1 MNTAKKIAWSSW
13 SALEEAMVLSEMM
26 PPIPESLDD
35 INPEELSPEESQML
49 AFMPIFPTPESK
61 LLHTPLGFFP
71 MDSALK
77 PSERWDCRIGHTNF
91 EITQS
96 VKNILNCIDGV
107 EALKILGRYTFFIG
121 VATMFKFKDVRVDI
135 EKQLCSYTEQE
146 VLDEETK
153 ITVDLVRGQ
162 LESNKYWSILVTSS
176 GKVDYVVSNSLDQT
190 YLDGLNKLLE
200 AKNELGGIILRGD
213 HG

>member
-13 SALEEAMVLSEMM
+13 SALEEAMVLAEMT
-26 PPIPESLDD
+26 PPIQDFGD
-35 INPEELSPEESQML
+35 IDPEELMAEESQML
-49 AFMPIFPTPESK
+49 SFMPIFSQPESK

-71 MDSALK
+71 IDSPLK
-77 PSERWDCRIGHTNF
+77 PSDRWDCRIGHTNF

-96 VKNILNCIDGV
+96 TKEILNCIDGV
-107 EALKILGRYTFFIG
+107 EALKVLGRYTFFVGI
-121 VATMFKFKDVRVDI
+121 ATMFKFKDVRVDI

-162 LESNKYWSILVTSS
+162 LETNRYWSIFVS
-176 GKVDYVVSNSLDQT
+176 GSGEVDYVVSNSLDQA

>member
-13 SALEEAMVLSEMM
+13 SALEEAMVLAETPSIPDFGDIDPEEMM
-26 PPIPESLDD
+26 A
-35 INPEELSPEESQML
+35 EEAQML
-49 AFMPIFPTPESK
+49 SFMPIFSQSESK

-71 MDSALK
+71 IDSPLK
-77 PSERWDCRIGHTNF
+77 PSDRWDCRIGHTNF

-96 VKNILNCIDGV
+96 TKDILNRIDGV
-107 EALKILGRYTFFIG
+107 EALKVLGRYTFFVGI
-121 VATMFKFKDVRVDI
+121 ATMFKFKDVRVDI
-135 EKQLCSYTEQE
+135 EKRLCSYTEQE

-162 LESNKYWSILVTSS
+162 LETNKYWSIFVS
-176 GKVDYVVSNSLDQT
+176 GSGEVDYVVSNSLDQT

>member
-13 SALEEAMVLSEMM
+13 SALEEAMVLAENT
-26 PPIPESLDD
+26 PPIPDFGD
-35 INPEELSPEESQML
+35 IDPEGLGIEESQML
-49 AFMPIFPTPESK
+49 SFMPIFSQQESR

-71 MDSALK
+71 VDSPLK
-77 PSERWDCRIGHTNF
+77 PSDRWDCRIGHTNF

-96 VKNILNCIDGV
+96 IKEMLNSIEGV
-107 EALKILGRYTFFIG
+107 EALKVLGRYTFFIG
-121 VATMFKFKDVRVDI
+121 IAVMFKFKDVRVDI

-162 LESNKYWSILVTSS
+162 LEGNRFWSILVTSS
-176 GKVDYVVSNSLDQT
+176 GKVDYVVSNSLDQN

-200 AKNELGGIILRGD
+200 AKTELGGIILRGD

>member
-13 SALEEAMVLSEMM
+13 SALEEAMVLSET
-26 PPIPESLDD
+26 PPIPDFGD
-35 INPEELSPEESQML
+35 IDPEEVLAEEAQML
-49 AFMPIFPTPESK
+49 SFMPIFSQQESK

-71 MDSALK
+71 IDSLLK
-77 PSERWDCRIGHTNF
+77 PSDRWDCRIGHTNF

-96 VKNILNCIDGV
+96 TKDILNRIDGV
-107 EALKILGRYTFFIG
+107 EALKVLGRYTFFIG
-121 VATMFKFKDVRVDI
+121 IATMFKFKDVRVDI

-153 ITVDLVRGQ
+153 ITVDLVRDQ
-162 LESNKYWSILVTSS
+162 LETNKYWSILVTSS
-176 GKVDYVVSNSLDQT
+176 GKVDYVVSNSLDQA

>member
-13 SALEEAMVLSEMM
+13 SALEEAIVTADSSSMLDLEGIDPEEMM
-26 PPIPESLDD
+26 
-35 INPEELSPEESQML
+35 EESSML
-49 AFMPIFPTPESK
+49 PFMPIFAQPENK
-61 LLHTPLGFFP
+61 LIHTPLGFFP
-71 MDSALK
+71 IDSHLK
-77 PSERWDCRIGHTNF
+77 PSDRWDCRIGHTNF

-96 VKNILNCIDGV
+96 TKDILNRVDGI
-107 EALKILGRYTFFIG
+107 EALKIIGRYTFFIG
-121 VATMFKFKDVRVDI
+121 IAKTFKFKDVRVDI

-176 GKVDYVVSNSLDQT
+176 GKVDYVVSNSLDQN

>member
-13 SALEEAMVLSEMM
+13 SALEEAIVTADSSSMLDLEGIDPEEMM
-26 PPIPESLDD
+26 
-35 INPEELSPEESQML
+35 EESSML
-49 AFMPIFPTPESK
+49 PFMPIFAQPENK
-61 LLHTPLGFFP
+61 LIHTPLGFFP
-71 MDSALK
+71 IDSHLK
-77 PSERWDCRIGHTNF
+77 PSDRWDCRIGHTHF

-96 VKNILNCIDGV
+96 TKDILNRVDGI
-107 EALKILGRYTFFIG
+107 EALKIIGRYTFFIG
-121 VATMFKFKDVRVDI
+121 IAKMFKFKDVRVDI

-176 GKVDYVVSNSLDQT
+176 GKVDYVVSNSLDQN

>member
-13 SALEEAMVLSEMM
+13 SALEEAIVLAEMT
-26 PPIPESLDD
+26 PPVPDFGD
-35 INPEELSPEESQML
+35 IDPDEIGTEESQMVS
-49 AFMPIFPTPESK
+49 FMPIFSQPEPK

-71 MDSALK
+71 IDSALK
-77 PSERWDCRIGHTNF
+77 PSDRWDCRVGHTNF

-96 VKNILNCIDGV
+96 VKQTLNSIEGV
-107 EALKILGRYTFFIG
+107 EALKVLGRYTFFVGI
-121 VATMFKFKDVRVDI
+121 AKMFKFKDVRVDI

-162 LESNKYWSILVTSS
+162 LESNRYWSILVTSS
-176 GKVDYVVSNSLDQT
+176 GKVEYVVSNNLDQT
-190 YLDGLNKLLE
+190 YLDGLNELLE

>member
-13 SALEEAMVLSEMM
+13 SALEEAMVLSETA
-26 PPIPESLDD
+26 PIPDFGD
-35 INPEELSPEESQML
+35 IDPEEVMAEEAQML
-49 AFMPIFPTPESK
+49 SFMPIFSQPESK

-71 MDSALK
+71 IDSPLK
-77 PSERWDCRIGHTNF
+77 PSDRWDCRIGHTNF

-96 VKNILNCIDGV
+96 TKEILNRIDGV
-107 EALKILGRYTFFIG
+107 EALKVLGRYTFFIG
-121 VATMFKFKDVRVDI
+121 IATMFKFKDVRVDI
-135 EKQLCSYTEQE
+135 EKRLCSYTEQE

-162 LESNKYWSILVTSS
+162 LETNKYWSIFVS
-176 GKVDYVVSNSLDQT
+176 GSGEVDYVVSNSLDQT

>member
-13 SALEEAMVLSEMM
+13 SALEEAMVLAET
-26 PPIPESLDD
+26 PPIPDFGD
-35 INPEELSPEESQML
+35 IDPEELMAEESQML
-49 AFMPIFPTPESK
+49 SFMPIFSQPESK

-71 MDSALK
+71 IDSPLK
-77 PSERWDCRIGHTNF
+77 PSDRWDCRIGHTNF

-96 VKNILNCIDGV
+96 TKEILNCIDGV
-107 EALKILGRYTFFIG
+107 EALKVLGRYTFFVGI
-121 VATMFKFKDVRVDI
+121 ATMFKFKDVRVDI

-162 LESNKYWSILVTSS
+162 LETNRYWSIFVS
-176 GKVDYVVSNSLDQT
+176 GSGEVDYVVSNSLDQA

>member
-13 SALEEAMVLSEMM
+13 SALEEAMVLAEKT
-26 PPIPESLDD
+26 PPIPDFGD
-35 INPEELSPEESQML
+35 IDPEELGIEESQML
-49 AFMPIFPTPESK
+49 SFMPIFSQPESR

-71 MDSALK
+71 VDSPLK
-77 PSERWDCRIGHTNF
+77 PSDRWDCRIGHANF

-96 VKNILNCIDGV
+96 VRKILNSIEGI
-107 EALKILGRYTFFIG
+107 EALKVLGRYTFFIG
-121 VATMFKFKDVRVDI
+121 IAAMFKFKDVRVDI

-146 VLDEETK
+146 VLDEDTK

-162 LESNKYWSILVTSS
+162 LEGNRFWSILVTSS
-176 GKVDYVVSNSLDQT
+176 GKVDYVVSNSLDQN

-200 AKNELGGIILRGD
+200 AKTELGGIILRGD

>member
-13 SALEEAMVLSEMM
+13 SALEEAMVLAET
-26 PPIPESLDD
+26 PPIPDFGD
-35 INPEELSPEESQML
+35 IDPEEVLAEEAQML
-49 AFMPIFPTPESK
+49 SFMPILSQPESK
-61 LLHTPLGFFP
+61 LLHTPLGCFP
-71 MDSALK
+71 TDSPLK
-77 PSERWDCRIGHTNF
+77 PSDRWDCRMGHTNF

-96 VKNILNCIDGV
+96 TKDILNRVDGV
-107 EALKILGRYTFFIG
+107 EALKVLGRYTFFIG
-121 VATMFKFKDVRVDI
+121 IATMFKFKDVRVDI
-135 EKQLCSYTEQE
+135 ERQLCSYTEQE

-162 LESNKYWSILVTSS
+162 LETNKYWSILVTSS
-176 GKVDYVVSNSLDQT
+176 GKVDYVVSNSLDQA

>member
-13 SALEEAMVLSEMM
+13 SALEEAMVLAET
-26 PPIPESLDD
+26 PPIPDFGD
-35 INPEELSPEESQML
+35 IDPEEVLAEEAQML
-49 AFMPIFPTPESK
+49 SFMPILSQPESK

-71 MDSALK
+71 IDSPLK

-96 VKNILNCIDGV
+96 TKDILNRIDGV
-107 EALKILGRYTFFIG
+107 EALKVLGRYTFFIG
-121 VATMFKFKDVRVDI
+121 IATMFKFKDVRVDI
-135 EKQLCSYTEQE
+135 ERQLCSYTEQE

-153 ITVDLVRGQ
+153 ITVDLVRDQ
-162 LESNKYWSILVTSS
+162 LETNKYWSILVTSS
-176 GKVDYVVSNSLDQT
+176 GKVDYVVSNSLDQA

-200 AKNELGGIILRGD
+200 TKNELGGIILRGD

>member
-13 SALEEAMVLSEMM
+13 SALEEAMVLSET
-26 PPIPESLDD
+26 PPIPDFGD
-35 INPEELSPEESQML
+35 IDPEEVLAEEAQML
-49 AFMPIFPTPESK
+49 SFMPIFSQQESK

-71 MDSALK
+71 IDSPLK
-77 PSERWDCRIGHTNF
+77 PSDRWDCRIGHTNF
-91 EITQS
+91 EITKS
-96 VKNILNCIDGV
+96 TKDILNRIDGV
-107 EALKILGRYTFFIG
+107 EALKVLGRYTFFIG
-121 VATMFKFKDVRVDI
+121 IATMFKFKDVRVDI

-162 LESNKYWSILVTSS
+162 LETNKYWSILVTSS
-176 GKVDYVVSNSLDQT
+176 GKVDYVVSNSLDQA

>member
-13 SALEEAMVLSEMM
+13 SALEEAIVTAESSSMLDLEGIDPEEMM
-26 PPIPESLDD
+26 
-35 INPEELSPEESQML
+35 EESSML
-49 AFMPIFPTPESK
+49 PFMPIFAQPENK
-61 LLHTPLGFFP
+61 LIHTPLGFFP
-71 MDSALK
+71 IDSHLK
-77 PSERWDCRIGHTNF
+77 PSDRWDCRIGHTNF

-96 VKNILNCIDGV
+96 TKDILNRVDGI
-107 EALKILGRYTFFIG
+107 EALKVIGRYTFFIG
-121 VATMFKFKDVRVDI
+121 IAKMFKFKDVRVDI

-176 GKVDYVVSNSLDQT
+176 GKVDYVVSNSLDQN

>member
-13 SALEEAMVLSEMM
+13 SALEEAIVLAEKT
-26 PPIPESLDD
+26 PPVPDFGD
-35 INPEELSPEESQML
+35 IDPEELGIEESQML
-49 AFMPIFPTPESK
+49 SFMPIFSQPESR

-71 MDSALK
+71 IDSPLK
-77 PSERWDCRIGHTNF
+77 PSDRWDCRVGHTNF

-96 VKNILNCIDGV
+96 VKNMLNSIEGV

-121 VATMFKFKDVRVDI
+121 IAAMFKFKDIRVDI

-146 VLDEETK
+146 VLDEDTK
-153 ITVDLVRGQ
+153 ITVDLVKGQ
-162 LESNKYWSILVTSS
+162 LENNRFWSILVTSS
-176 GKVDYVVSNSLDQT
+176 GKVDYVVSNNLDQN

>member
-13 SALEEAMVLSEMM
+13 SALEESMVLAEKT
-26 PPIPESLDD
+26 PPIPDFGD
-35 INPEELSPEESQML
+35 IDPEGLGIEESQML
-49 AFMPIFPTPESK
+49 SFMPIFSQQESR

-71 MDSALK
+71 VDSPLK
-77 PSERWDCRIGHTNF
+77 PSDRWDCRIGHANF

-96 VKNILNCIDGV
+96 VRKMLNSIEGI
-107 EALKILGRYTFFIG
+107 EALKVLGRYTFFIG
-121 VATMFKFKDVRVDI
+121 IAAMFKFKDVRVDI

-162 LESNKYWSILVTSS
+162 LEGNRFWSILVTSA
-176 GKVDYVVSNSLDQT
+176 GKVDYVVSNSLDQN

-200 AKNELGGIILRGD
+200 AKTELGGIILRGD

>member
-13 SALEEAMVLSEMM
+13 SALEEAMVLAEKT
-26 PPIPESLDD
+26 PPIPDFGD
-35 INPEELSPEESQML
+35 IDPEELGIEESQML
-49 AFMPIFPTPESK
+49 SFMPIFSQPESR

-71 MDSALK
+71 IDSPLK
-77 PSERWDCRIGHTNF
+77 PSDRWDCRVGHTNF

-96 VKNILNCIDGV
+96 VKNMLNSIEGV

-121 VATMFKFKDVRVDI
+121 IAAMFKFKDIRVDI

-146 VLDEETK
+146 VLDEDTK

-162 LESNKYWSILVTSS
+162 LEGNRFWSILVTSS
-176 GKVDYVVSNSLDQT
+176 GKVDYVVSDSLDQA
-190 YLDGLNKLLE
+190 YLDGLNELLE
-200 AKNELGGIILRGD
+200 LKQILGGIILRGD

>member
-13 SALEEAMVLSEMM
+13 SALEESMVLA
-26 PPIPESLDD
+26 ESTPDFGGID
-35 INPEELSPEESQML
+35 PEELGTEEAQML
-49 AFMPIFPTPESK
+49 SFMPIFSQPESK

-71 MDSALK
+71 VDSPLK
-77 PSERWDCRIGHTNF
+77 PSDRWDCRIGHANF

-96 VKNILNCIDGV
+96 VRKSLNSIEGI

-121 VATMFKFKDVRVDI
+121 IAKMFKFKDTRVDI

-146 VLDEETK
+146 VLDEDTK

-162 LESNKYWSILVTSS
+162 LEGNRFWSILVTSS
-176 GKVDYVVSNSLDQT
+176 GKVDYVVSNRLDQN

-200 AKNELGGIILRGD
+200 AKNQLGGIILRGD

>member
-13 SALEEAMVLSEMM
+13 SALEEAMVLSET
-26 PPIPESLDD
+26 PPIPDFGD
-35 INPEELSPEESQML
+35 IDPEEVLAEEAQML
-49 AFMPIFPTPESK
+49 SFMPIFSQQESK

-71 MDSALK
+71 IDSPLK
-77 PSERWDCRIGHTNF
+77 PSDRWDCRIGHTNF

-96 VKNILNCIDGV
+96 TKDILNRIDGV
-107 EALKILGRYTFFIG
+107 EALKVLGRYTFFIG
-121 VATMFKFKDVRVDI
+121 IATMFKFKDVRVDI

-153 ITVDLVRGQ
+153 ITVDLVRDQ
-162 LESNKYWSILVTSS
+162 LETNKYWSILVTSS
-176 GKVDYVVSNSLDQT
+176 GKVDYVVSNSLDQA

>member
-1 MNTAKKIAWSSW
+1 MQEN
-13 SALEEAMVLSEMM
+13 L
-26 PPIPESLDD
+26 
-35 INPEELSPEESQML
+35 
-49 AFMPIFPTPESK
+49 
-61 LLHTPLGFFP
+61 
-71 MDSALK
+71 
-77 PSERWDCRIGHTNF
+77 
-91 EITQS
+91 
-96 VKNILNCIDGV
+96 
-107 EALKILGRYTFFIG
+107 
-121 VATMFKFKDVRVDI
+121 
-135 EKQLCSYTEQE
+135 KQLIRQYIKE

-200 AKNELGGIILRGD
+200 VKKELGGIILRGD

>member
-13 SALEEAMVLSEMM
+13 SALEEAMVLAET
-26 PPIPESLDD
+26 PPIPDFGD
-35 INPEELSPEESQML
+35 IDPEEVLAEEAQML
-49 AFMPIFPTPESK
+49 SFMPIFSQPESK

-71 MDSALK
+71 IDSPLK
-77 PSERWDCRIGHTNF
+77 PSDRWDCRMGHTNF

-96 VKNILNCIDGV
+96 TKDILNRVDGV
-107 EALKILGRYTFFIG
+107 EALKVLGRYTFFIG
-121 VATMFKFKDVRVDI
+121 IATMFKFKDVRVDI

-162 LESNKYWSILVTSS
+162 LETNKYWSILVTSS
-176 GKVDYVVSNSLDQT
+176 GKVDYVVSNSLDQA

>member
-13 SALEEAMVLSEMM
+13 SALEEAMVLAET
-26 PPIPESLDD
+26 PPIPDFGD
-35 INPEELSPEESQML
+35 IDPEEVLAEEAQML
-49 AFMPIFPTPESK
+49 SFMPIFSQPESK

-71 MDSALK
+71 IDSPLK
-77 PSERWDCRIGHTNF
+77 PSDRWDCRMGHTNF

-96 VKNILNCIDGV
+96 TKDILNRIDGV
-107 EALKILGRYTFFIG
+107 EALKVLGRYTFFIG
-121 VATMFKFKDVRVDI
+121 IATMFKFKDVRVDI

-153 ITVDLVRGQ
+153 ITVDLVGGQ
-162 LESNKYWSILVTSS
+162 LETNKFWSILVTSS
-176 GKVDYVVSNSLDQT
+176 GKVDYVVSNSLDQA

>member
-13 SALEEAMVLSEMM
+13 SALEEAMVLAET
-26 PPIPESLDD
+26 PPIPDFGD
-35 INPEELSPEESQML
+35 IDPEELMAEESQML
-49 AFMPIFPTPESK
+49 SFMPIFSQPESK

-71 MDSALK
+71 IDSPLK
-77 PSERWDCRIGHTNF
+77 PSDRWDCRIGHTNF

-96 VKNILNCIDGV
+96 TKEILNCIDGV
-107 EALKILGRYTFFIG
+107 EALKVLGRYTFFVGI
-121 VATMFKFKDVRVDI
+121 ATMFKFKDVRVDI

-162 LESNKYWSILVTSS
+162 LETNRYWSIFVS
-176 GKVDYVVSNSLDQT
+176 GSGEVDYVVSNSLDQS

>member
-1 MNTAKKIAWSSW
+1 MSTAKKIAWSSW
-13 SALEEAMVLSEMM
+13 SALEEAMVLAET
-26 PPIPESLDD
+26 PPIPDFGD
-35 INPEELSPEESQML
+35 IDPEEVLAEEAQML
-49 AFMPIFPTPESK
+49 SFMPILSQPESK
-61 LLHTPLGFFP
+61 LLHTPLGCFP
-71 MDSALK
+71 TDSPLK
-77 PSERWDCRIGHTNF
+77 PSDRWDCRMGHTNF

-96 VKNILNCIDGV
+96 TKDILNRVDGV
-107 EALKILGRYTFFIG
+107 EALKVLGRYTFFIG
-121 VATMFKFKDVRVDI
+121 IATMFKFKDVRVDI
-135 EKQLCSYTEQE
+135 ERQLCSYTEQE

-162 LESNKYWSILVTSS
+162 LETNKYWSILVTSS
-176 GKVDYVVSNSLDQT
+176 GKVDYVVSNSLDQA